1 VIRIDVRPAWENP
14 TNTSCAL
21 PTPVHAHPA
30 YASYGQS
37 SYVATFHWL
46 PRSQNKS
53 LQPKE
58 VLTTKDRLAQPSSWV
73 ATFLLPCDS
82 PRVGERSFGPMITQL
97 AQLTESISLA
107 YNWCVQYLLT
117 RSTHQSLT
125 DTGGGYNLGGAGL
138 PHIHSPT
145 FPTSCLP
152 FHLLFPSGLQF
163 NQVLTTKSKF

>member
-1 VIRIDVRPAWENP
+1 M
-14 TNTSCAL
+14 L

-37 SYVATFHWL
+37 PYVTTFHWL
-46 PRSQNKS
+46 PQSQNKP

-73 ATFLLPCDS
+73 ATFLLSCDS

-107 YNWCVQYLLT
+107 YNWYVQYLLT
-117 RSTHQSLT
+117 GVNSSVLNRHRRRLQLCRCWLATYPLSDLSNQLSPLSPIVPARS
-125 DTGGGYNLGGAGL
+125 
-138 PHIHSPT
+138 P
-145 FPTSCLP
+145 
-152 FHLLFPSGLQF
+152 
-163 NQVLTTKSKF
+163 V